1 MKNIKEFKIIDN
13 YEEFKK
19 YFTLTRDYIQKES
32 PEKQE
37 KDCKY
42 FYKQYLLLITKDGYI
57 LELDSNPSIS
67 KTLWYD
73 DETPTP
79 DKTEQYFL
87 NYNININLPYR
98 NINEYLEEKHRLE
111 TTGGATGLYDY
122 NGIYFTYTYT
132 NKKRIG
138 FNYLSDKDKYFVR
151 YMTKE
156 EQNELI
162 EIIKDLQ
169 NKYIERLKKYY
180 KRYSKNICVSGYW
193 ANR

>member
-1 MKNIKEFKIIDN
+1 MENIKEFKVIDN
-13 YEEFKK
+13 YEEFKNLFK
-19 YFTLTRDYIQKES
+19 ATHDYIQKES
-32 PEKQE
+32 PEQQE

-57 LELDSNPSIS
+57 LELDNNPSIS

-79 DKTEQYFL
+79 AKTEQYFL
-87 NYNININLPYR
+87 NYNISINLPYR
-98 NINEYLEEKHRLE
+98 NINEYLEEKNRLE

-122 NGIYFTYTYT
+122 NGLYFTSNYT

-138 FNYLSDKDKYFVR
+138 FDYLNDKRDFVR

-180 KRYSKNICVSGYW
+180 KRYSKSIHVSGYW

>member
-1 MKNIKEFKIIDN
+1 MENIKEFKIIDN
-13 YEEFKK
+13 YEDFRNLFKA
-19 YFTLTRDYIQKES
+19 THDYIQREN
-32 PEKQE
+32 EEQQE
-37 KDCKY
+37 KTCKY

-57 LELDSNPSIS
+57 LELDNNPSIS

-79 DKTEQYFL
+79 DKTETYFL

-111 TTGGATGLYDY
+111 TTGGASGLYDY
-122 NGIYFTYTYT
+122 NGLYFTNNYT
-132 NKKRIG
+132 NKLRVD
-138 FNYLSDKDKYFVR
+138 FDFLEDKKEFTR

>member
-1 MKNIKEFKIIDN
+1 MKNLKIIED

-19 YFTLTRDYIQKES
+19 YFAETRDYIKRES

-42 FYKQYLLLITKDGYI
+42 FYKQYLLIITKDGYI
-57 LELDSNPSIS
+57 LELDNNPEIS

-79 DKTEQYFL
+79 EKNEQYFIS
-87 NYNININLPYR
+87 YNINLHLPYR
-98 NINEYLEEKHRLE
+98 NVKAYLEEKERLQKN
-111 TTGGATGLYDY
+111 GCASGAYDY
-122 NGIYFTYTYT
+122 NGISLSKDYT
-132 NKKRIG
+132 NTKRVG
-138 FNYLSDKDKYFVR
+138 FQVLSDKRHFLR
-151 YMTKE
+151 YLTSD
-156 EQNELI
+156 EQDELI

-180 KRYSKNICVSGYW
+180 KRYSKNIHVSGYW

>member
-1 MKNIKEFKIIDN
+1 MENLKEFKIIDN

-19 YFTLTRDYIQKES
+19 YFTLIRDYIQREC

-57 LELDSNPSIS
+57 LELDNNLSIS

-111 TTGGATGLYDY
+111 ITGEASGIYDY
-122 NGIYFTYTYT
+122 NGLYFTSNYT

-138 FNYLSDKDKYFVR
+138 FDYLEDKKEFTR

-162 EIIKDLQ
+162 EIIKGLQ